1 VGEVGWWWG
10 VKVILG
16 LALDFFKK
24 GMTFSHLKKVFLGAR
39 PFSQLDISLND
50 TKWLCK
56 KD

>member
-1 VGEVGWWWG
+1 MGWWWG